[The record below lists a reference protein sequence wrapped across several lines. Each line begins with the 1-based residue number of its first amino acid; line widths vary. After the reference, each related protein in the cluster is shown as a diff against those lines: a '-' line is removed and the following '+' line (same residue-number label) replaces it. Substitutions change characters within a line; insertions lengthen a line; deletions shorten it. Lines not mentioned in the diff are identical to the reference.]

1 VPNELTISSRST
13 KLTAPRA
20 RSKSE
25 SLTGLSI
32 RRVLV
37 PIDFSPAS
45 SEVLAFVLPLLK
57 KFGAELHLVH
67 VFASDY
73 PLASLVT
80 MPLIVPEIEVSRRV
94 HSHLKDVALQQAIAL
109 RRENIHAVK
118 GQPFAQICRLA
129 REIQADL
136 IVTATRGLTGLKHLA
151 LGSTAERVVRHAPC
165 PVLVVH
171 AKGGRAK
178 RPSATF
184 KKIVVPVD
192 FSRCSAKGLAYA
204 RALAKKFDAK
214 LVLVHSVDLHA
225 YNTNPEYS
233 LYDFPPLLAATEKAA
248 REQMRE
254 LVYDTDWKGVKVEN
268 SVESGHAGDQVCRR
282 AQEVGADLIVTA
294 THGHTGLK
302 HVLLGSTA
310 EYVVR
315 HAPCPVLVVPSHD
328 RPPLAARG
336 ARRS

>member
-1 VPNELTISSRST
+1 MPDALTIRTRST
-13 KLTAPRA
+13 KSSAPRA
-20 RSKSE
+20 RAKSAN
-25 SLTGLSI
+25 LGGLSF

-94 HSHLKDVALQQAIAL
+94 RSHLKDVALQQAIAL

-118 GQPFAQICRLA
+118 GQPFTQICRLA
-129 REIQADL
+129 REIKADL
-136 IVTATRGLTGLKHLA
+136 IVIATRGLTGLKHLA

-171 AKGGRAK
+171 ATGGRAK

-192 FSRCSAKGLAYA
+192 FSLVPRKDWPTRGHSRKRFGP
-204 RALAKKFDAK
+204 K
-214 LVLVHSVDLHA
+214 LLLVHSVDLHA
-225 YNTNPEYS
+225 YSANPEYS
-233 LYDFPPLLAATEKAA
+233 LYDFPPLLAAAEKAA
-248 REQMRE
+248 RAQMRE
-254 LVYDTDWKGVKVEN
+254 LVARHRLGGRAVKTLWN
-268 SVESGHAGDQVCRR
+268 
-282 AQEVGADLIVTA
+282 TA
-294 THGHTGLK
+294 TRATRF
-302 HVLLGSTA
+302 A
-310 EYVVR
+310 
-315 HAPCPVLVVPSHD
+315 
-328 RPPLAARG
+328 AARRMW
-336 ARRS
+336 ARI